1 MASMTTKTIRSGK
14 LLVSRSMAM
23 IAMLTALAGA
33 TAVHG
38 EDAYIESDG
47 SAGAGIN
54 TGFFVGPQTK
64 IEIDFQLTTEDVLQ
78 ARLFGASGIS
88 GNDAKPECECYIG
101 ADTAGTKKFS
111 FICGKSGGERQSS
124 NFKAIDLQR
133 HRIVLDFYD
142 AKEFQVWTGDTK
154 VSKAL
159 SDFPANRQLSP
170 LSFFCKNY
178 TNTATYSSKIT
189 SFAYPT
195 KMKVYGFRIW
205 DAGNL
210 VRDYEPCVKGS
221 RAGFK
226 DKCSN
231 QFVTGENVRAFT
243 AGGDVAEEKD
253 DPYIWSPRNLIGTSG
268 AENNI
273 YLDTGYTFLPTTR
286 LEFDYAMLTNSAV
299 GSPWASATLPYL
311 VTASTSDGNESNKN
325 LAFATSTDGCMNYS
339 IGSSKLKNIT
349 CLDTAFTYDMRRTL
363 VVNSNSIAIVT
374 AGYTNFT
381 DSVTDS
387 EAFGVTHTVPRY
399 SLRFGCNYAGD
410 GRYSPMKI
418 YGIKIFE
425 SDSLVKDYVPFVT
438 NGVGGL
444 RNSLDATDTIF
455 SKTRINYSGTVSDGT
470 VTNVAYDVGG
480 DISAPA
486 RESEAYL
493 EFTGKNGNAINTGY
507 VVTKDTRI
515 DMDYMLW
522 NTKYN
527 GQQFLFEQRDGT
539 TKGGMWARVYYGGSH
554 MLSYS
559 MCDNDNGTFRGKAT
573 TVKISNHRQTLTL
586 DSSGSGLCKIVRG
599 GETIYNKTFAQDSYN
614 YARTRTTC
622 VTNLWIG
629 GEWSGNAHTASM
641 RLYSFRI
648 SEAGTVVRN
657 YVPCVHDGQA
667 GLYDLVNNTFSTLP
681 GGKVSGA
688 TINGDTFQIAPQPAR
703 LIHKDG
709 LNSTTLTCLAVGGA
723 QSYQWYVDG
732 VKIDGATSDSYTVN
746 WEKIPAPY
754 VRTYSVKPVYTV
766 FNEKVLGNAVS
777 AVIEMAPRGTVMVL
791 K

>member
-1 MASMTTKTIRSGK
+1 MKINVMLVCAAVVAFASS
-14 LLVSRSMAM
+14 VSA
-23 IAMLTALAGA
+23 
-33 TAVHG
+33 

-78 ARLFGASGIS
+78 ARLFGASGVS
-88 GNDAKPECECYIG
+88 GNDAKPECECYVG

-124 NFKAIDLQR
+124 NFKTIDLQR
-133 HRIVLDFYD
+133 HRIVLDFYE

-154 VSKAL
+154 TSKEL

-170 LSFFCKNY
+170 LTFFCKNY

-210 VRDYEPCVKGS
+210 VRNYEPCVKGS

-253 DPYIWSPRNLIGTSG
+253 DPYIWSPRNKVGTTG
-268 AENNI
+268 PENNI
-273 YLDTGYTFLPTTR
+273 YLDTGCPFLSTTR
-286 LEFDYAMLTNSAV
+286 VELDYAMLTNSAV
-299 GSPWASATLPYL
+299 DSPWTDAAMPYL
-311 VTASTSDGNESNKN
+311 LTASTTNTSGTTRSLAYWSKN
-325 LAFATSTDGCMNYS
+325 NGYMAYT
-339 IGSSKLKNIT
+339 IGSSGAKNIT
-349 CLDTAFTYDMRRTL
+349 CLDPAFTFDKRRTIIFT
-363 VVNSNSIAIVT
+363 SNSMTVVT
-374 AGYTNFT
+374 DGYTNCVE
-381 DSVTDS
+381 SVNSD
-387 EAFGVTHTVPRY
+387 FGASYNIQRY
-399 SLRFGCNYAGD
+399 TLRVGCNYAGD

-418 YGIKIFE
+418 YGLRIFE
-425 SDSLVKDYVPFVT
+425 SGVLAKDYVPFVT
-438 NGVGGL
+438 NGMGGL

-455 SKTRINYSGTVSDGT
+455 SKTRINYSGTVSDG
-470 VTNVAYDVGG
+470 VKTNVVFDVGG
-480 DISAPA
+480 NVACTDGSD
-486 RESEAYL
+486 EAYL
-493 EFTGKNGNAINTGY
+493 EFDGVNGHAINTGFSL
-507 VVTKDTRI
+507 TKDSCVEA
-515 DMDYMLW
+515 DFSVW

-527 GQQFLFEQRDGT
+527 NQQYFFEQRGHVAADTSQNNGVWLRLYMNSAMRYSYFFSDMGSFSGT
-539 TKGGMWARVYYGGSH
+539 DTYIPVTNERIQFKFDSYNNQLTITKGGQNLWS
-554 MLSYS
+554 
-559 MCDNDNGTFRGKAT
+559 TPKA
-573 TVKISNHRQTLTL
+573 LT
-586 DSSGSGLCKIVRG
+586 G
-599 GETIYNKTFAQDSYN
+599 
-614 YARTRTTC
+614 TRTWTTC
-622 VTNLWIG
+622 TTNLWIG
-629 GEWSGNAHTASM
+629 SNWNGGSNATGM
-641 RLYSFRI
+641 RLYSFKV
-648 SEAGTVVRN
+648 SEAGNMVRN
-657 YVPCVHDGQA
+657 YVPCVHGGQA
-667 GLYDLVNNTFSTLP
+667 GLYDLVNNTFSALV

-709 LNSTTLTCLAVGGA
+709 FNSTTLTCLAVGGA

-777 AVIEMAPRGTVMVL
+777 AVVEMAPRGTVMVL